1 MRGLSAALVVT
12 VIALI
17 VAGAGS
23 ARPGQ
28 AQCAQWNISGTW
40 TTSQGN
46 NFHVTFRFSQNKTVI
61 GGVSSLSP
69 KEQAAASYTKPTSK
83 IVGTLKGSHLVVRI
97 RYTRTSGATLT
108 GLYIGTIRH
117 GALTGTGHDVT
128 TPGAAPVSWVGKGPT
143 RCVR

>member
-1 MRGLSAALVVT
+1 MRGLSAALLVT
-12 VIALI
+12 VIAL
-17 VAGAGS
+17 VVTGAGS

-40 TTSQGN
+40 ATRQGN
-46 NFHVTFRFSQNKTVI
+46 NYHVTFRFSQNKTVI

-97 RYTRTSGATLT
+97 RYTRTSGVTLT
-108 GLYIGTIRH
+108 GLYIGTVTH
-117 GALTGTGHDVT
+117 GALKGTGRDIT
-128 TPGAAPVSWVGKGPT
+128 TPGATAVSWAGRGPT